1 MAPHPGGVWHPVR
14 TNPIYVLRV
23 GDALRVFS
31 TDEQARISFTDA
43 PRRPIYGS
51 EESFANLADP
61 AAAM

>member
-1 MAPHPGGVWHPVR
+1 VR

-23 GDALRVFS
+23 GDVLSVFS
-31 TDEQARISFTDA
+31 TDEQTRISFTEA